1 MPPLLNQQFPG
12 SRGGGWPHFLYYGLS
27 LLLRRGASVPRDVKK
42 LHLHAHLFMFHIIM
56 FLSFRLFNVYILWLE
71 DKNFQKGDT
80 YIPSL
85 PKHYDIHRLA
95 KVMQNQQ
102 VKL

>member
-1 MPPLLNQQFPG
+1 M
-12 SRGGGWPHFLYYGLS
+12 
-27 LLLRRGASVPRDVKK
+27 
-42 LHLHAHLFMFHIIM
+42 
-56 FLSFRLFNVYILWLE
+56 YILWLE
-71 DKNFQKGDT
+71 DESFQKGDT

-102 VKL
+102 VTLAVSFVAYLTVI

>member
-1 MPPLLNQQFPG
+1 MEA
-12 SRGGGWPHFLYYGLS
+12 FLYS
-27 LLLRRGASVPRDVKK
+27 QMVVPEFLVNKK
-42 LHLHAHLFMFHIIM
+42 LHLPAHLFTFYVIV
-56 FLSFRLFNVYILWLE
+56 FLSFRLFNVYMLWLE
-71 DKNFQKGDT
+71 DENFQKGDT

-102 VKL
+102 VKP

>member
-1 MPPLLNQQFPG
+1 MCGSNFELLRRIWLLDSFLHG
-12 SRGGGWPHFLYYGLS
+12 SLS
-27 LLLRRGASVPRDVKK
+27 LLSDGGTRVLSKYKK
-42 LHLHAHLFMFHIIM
+42 LHLPAHLFTFYEIV

-71 DKNFQKGDT
+71 DENFQKGDT

-102 VKL
+102 VKP